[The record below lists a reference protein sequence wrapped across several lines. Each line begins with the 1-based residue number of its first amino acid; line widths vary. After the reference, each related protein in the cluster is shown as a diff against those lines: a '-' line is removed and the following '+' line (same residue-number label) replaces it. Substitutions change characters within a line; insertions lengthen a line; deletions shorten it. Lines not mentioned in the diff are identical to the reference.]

1 MSHKIMENEFTK
13 VMSKRTDQE
22 LIKIVTVEREG
33 YNPLA
38 IEAAEYEIETREIN
52 TEDFESI
59 KEQAVVE
66 KEQKQFVDSNVVGLG
81 IRFVNFLIDITVWL
95 FLTFVISFIVGLFIQ
110 STNET
115 VIMLIGCVLILGTF
129 IGYYSIMEIKFQKT
143 LGKFVTKTKVVNL
156 NGDKP
161 ENGEIIKRSFY
172 RLIPCDRLSFFFVKN
187 GFHDYLSKTKVVKD
201 IVE

>member
-1 MSHKIMENEFTK
+1 MENEFTK

-52 TEDFESI
+52 SKDFENI
-59 KEQAVVE
+59 KEEAVVE
-66 KEQKQFVDSNVVGLG
+66 KEQQQLVDSNVVGLG
-81 IRFVNFLIDITVWL
+81 IRFVNFLIDIIVWL
-95 FLTFVISFIVGLFIQ
+95 ILTFVISFIVGLFIQ
-110 STNET
+110 STDQ
-115 VIMLIGCVLILGTF
+115 VFIMLMGYFLFFGTF
-129 IGYYSIMEIKFQKT
+129 IGYYSIMEIKLQKT

-161 ENGEIIKRSFY
+161 ENGEIIKRTFY

-201 IVE
+201 FAK